1 MQYMSSTTA
10 QRTTFPVSFGSAVAE
25 QAGINEA
32 RGRRIEALMDNQG
45 WGPSD
50 LARVMRVARTL
61 IYGWKAGKPISSE
74 HLERLAVA
82 LETTRHYIQTGEGDA
97 HYPRELPPLL
107 YLKQLAEEREAEDS

>member
-1 MQYMSSTTA
+1 MSSTTA
-10 QRTTFPVSFGSAVAE
+10 QKPCFPATFRASVAE

-50 LARVMRVARTL
+50 LARVMRVARNL
-61 IYGWKAGKPISSE
+61 IYGWKAGKPVSSE

-82 LETTRHYIQTGEGDA
+82 LETTRHYIQTGEGAA

-107 YLKQLAEEREAEDS
+107 YLKQMAEKQAAEES